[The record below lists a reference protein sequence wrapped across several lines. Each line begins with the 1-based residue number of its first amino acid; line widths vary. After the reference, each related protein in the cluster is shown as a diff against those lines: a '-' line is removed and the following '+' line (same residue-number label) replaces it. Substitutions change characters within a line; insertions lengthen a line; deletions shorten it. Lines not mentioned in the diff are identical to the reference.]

1 MLFSQS
7 SEDIWGMVFVKCQ
20 HSQGNEDSAQKWTS
34 HSRPVCIDTRLLPQL
49 CGAALAEPPVSY
61 THLLLSCGTSGHTAM
76 LEFLPAMSEG
86 PRPRQMDLHVKWKQ
100 LVPEGRNSLAKLVTR
115 LTFILTLP
123 TPPMPFQMPS
133 WCCALV
139 LTSVC
144 SEQMEGWPSSCHCS
158 GAGCH
163 VWHSTSLPGTPSWG
177 DRTLSSGTKEE
188 FARDVTVAQS
198 RWSHMSCGKPL
209 LHCGCACSLRAQ
221 LGQDSDGSYCTGFV
235 PHLDWEITQ
244 TIQFQKQTCCRRGK
258 ILFPCLLCN
267 FSERVALFFENK
279 NPQENKTKMPEAL
292 CSYWSASV
300 WYQCSWH
307 CIYVPPYPIYC
318 DSISKSDLWG
328 WRQGENTHRVSVS
341 LWRRRNHC
349 VLSNPQQLDLL
360 GINVFPLLLF
370 GILVFFIQHDPM
382 VCNWIE
388 IHTVRIA
395 ITKAY
400 LRRIA
405 WTTCHLK
412 GHVYRINAFSSVNY
426 LQK

>member
-1 MLFSQS
+1 
-7 SEDIWGMVFVKCQ
+7 
-20 HSQGNEDSAQKWTS
+20 
-34 HSRPVCIDTRLLPQL
+34 
-49 CGAALAEPPVSY
+49 
-61 THLLLSCGTSGHTAM
+61 
-76 LEFLPAMSEG
+76 
-86 PRPRQMDLHVKWKQ
+86 
-100 LVPEGRNSLAKLVTR
+100 
-115 LTFILTLP
+115 
-123 TPPMPFQMPS
+123 
-133 WCCALV
+133 
-139 LTSVC
+139 
-144 SEQMEGWPSSCHCS
+144 MEGWPSSCHCS

-188 FARDVTVAQS
+188 FARDVTVAQG
-198 RWSHMSCGKPL
+198 RWSHVSCGKPP

-221 LGQDSDGSYCTGFV
+221 LGQDADGSYCTGFV
-235 PHLDWEITQ
+235 PHLDWELPRLFNSRNKPAAGEERYCFPAFCATSVREWLY
-244 TIQFQKQTCCRRGK
+244 FLK
-258 ILFPCLLCN
+258 IKTP
-267 FSERVALFFENK
+267 K
-279 NPQENKTKMPEAL
+279 KTKQKCQKLCAL
-292 CSYWSASV
+292 IDQLQCDTSAPGTV
-300 WYQCSWH
+300 FMF
-307 CIYVPPYPIYC
+307 PPTLYIAIL
-318 DSISKSDLWG
+318 S
-328 WRQGENTHRVSVS
+328 TRVICEDGDREKIPTGSAMS

-412 GHVYRINAFSSVNY
+412 GHVYRINVFSSVNY